1 MDLEEMYLID
11 ISFESQGLKQKKGK
25 STGLEYKI

>member
-1 MDLEEMYLID
+1 MYLID
-11 ISFESQGLKQKKGK
+11 ISFKSQGLKQKKGK